1 MGIQPAFRARGVHE
15 SIFSTITAQ
24 AIRHEAVNLGQGFP
38 DSDGPQTM
46 LDKASEALKAGRNQY
61 PPAGGVPELKD
72 AVAAFRDDR
81 YGLSIQ
87 PSNVYATVG
96 ATEAIAASVL
106 AFVNPGDE
114 VIVLEPFYDSYS
126 AAISLAG
133 GTRVSVPLKQG
144 GRSWDID
151 LAAVEAALSP
161 ATAMIIVNNPHNP
174 TGSVFSRAALH
185 SLGELLNGTR
195 TVVLADEVYETLT
208 HGAQFTPVASI
219 SSLAERTITV
229 SSAAKMLN
237 VTGWKVGWVIVPEEL
252 LAPIAGVSQYLTFA
266 SGAPL
271 QPAVAYALNSEREW
285 IAQNQGALQQRRDE
299 LSQAL
304 SQAGWYVF
312 DSPGTFFVCARLPE
326 TAATRDAAQ
335 WCMSAPAEIGVAG
348 IPVSAFCDNPEPW
361 ADMVRFAYC
370 KSEEVIAEACRRLTR

>member
-1 MGIQPAFRARGVHE
+1 MFIQPAARAQGVRE
-15 SIFSTITAQ
+15 SIFSTITAEASRHD
-24 AIRHEAVNLGQGFP
+24 AINLGQGFP
-38 DSDGPQTM
+38 DSDGPQAM
-46 LDKASEALKAGRNQY
+46 LEKACVALTSGRNQY
-61 PPAGGVPELKD
+61 PPAGGISELKS
-72 AVAAFRDDR
+72 AVAAFRESS
-81 YGLSIQ
+81 YGLRIP

-114 VIVLEPFYDSYS
+114 VIVLEPFYDSYG

-133 GTRVSVPLKQG
+133 GSRVSVPLKQV

-151 LAAVEAALSP
+151 IIAVEAALSP
-161 ATAMIIVNNPHNP
+161 ETAMVIVNNPHNP
-174 TGSVFSRAALH
+174 TGSVFSRSALQ
-185 SLGELLNGTR
+185 SLGELLDGTR

-208 HGAQFTPVASI
+208 HGVEFTPAASI

-237 VTGWKVGWVIVPEEL
+237 VTGWKVGWVIAPEEL

-271 QPAVAYALNSEREW
+271 QPAVAYALNNERGW
-285 IAQNQGALQQRRDE
+285 IEKNQLTLQQRRDE
-299 LSQAL
+299 LTRTL
-304 SQAGWYVF
+304 SQAGWEVF

-326 TAATRDAAQ
+326 SVATRDAAQ
-335 WCMSAPAEIGVAG
+335 WCMSAPEEIGVAG

-361 ADMVRFAYC
+361 SDMVRFAYC
-370 KSEEVIAEACRRLTR
+370 KSEDVIAEACRRLSA